1 MGYRYPYLKLSYM
14 YNIIYRCMW
23 NCRGCVNGI
32 FNMYTLEKGAINV
45 VEIETL
51 IFVKYNVDKH
61 IKNSARLCLICKI
74 NHIKREGKSKM
85 TEEHYVHVLH
95 IYWSH
100 KFCIKW
106 KIRLAE
112 TINFKEP
119 IMYVLENMI
128 SSFISNLIK
137 VMNEHIFFL
146 SNISCW

>member
-1 MGYRYPYLKLSYM
+1 MIYATYRYCYCILWV
-14 YNIIYRCMW
+14 IDIH
-23 NCRGCVNGI
+23 
-32 FNMYTLEKGAINV
+32 TLNYHTCITSFIGVRQIAGDVWIEYSICILWKRGAINV

-106 KIRLAE
+106 KIRLPKTHKFQA
-112 TINFKEP
+112 TFVRSDNNDI
-119 IMYVLENMI
+119 ILGSLY
-128 SSFISNLIK
+128 FI
-137 VMNEHIFFL
+137 
-146 SNISCW
+146 

>member
-1 MGYRYPYLKLSYM
+1 MDVMVPNHSYHFLL
-14 YNIIYRCMW
+14 
-23 NCRGCVNGI
+23 NCRGCINWI
-32 FNMYTLEKGAINV
+32 FNVSYNITYKIWKGAINV

-106 KIRLAE
+106 KIRLPKTHKFHA
-112 TINFKEP
+112 TF
-119 IMYVLENMI
+119 VRSENNDI
-128 SSFISNLIK
+128 ILGSFYFI
-137 VMNEHIFFL
+137 
-146 SNISCW
+146 

>member
-1 MGYRYPYLKLSYM
+1 MLLYIVGYKYPHLKLSYM

-51 IFVKYNVDKH
+51 IFVKYNGDKH
-61 IKNSARLCLICKI
+61 IKNTTSSCLICKI
-74 NHIKREGKSKM
+74 NHIKRKESLRWQTK
-85 TEEHYVHVLH
+85 HYVHVRH

-112 TINFKEP
+112 TINFKQLLCVRE
-119 IMYVLENMI
+119 ITTSY
-128 SSFISNLIK
+128 FISY
-137 VMNEHIFFL
+137 HIQYL
-146 SNISCW
+146 LRTYGLVI

>member
-1 MGYRYPYLKLSYM
+1 MLLYIVGYRYPYLKLSYM

-23 NCRGCVNGI
+23 NCRGCVNRI
-32 FNMYTLEKGAINV
+32 FNMYALEKGAINV

-106 KIRLAE
+106 KIRLPTTHKFQATFVRSE
-112 TINFKEP
+112 NDDIILGNF
-119 IMYVLENMI
+119 Y
-128 SSFISNLIK
+128 FI
-137 VMNEHIFFL
+137 
-146 SNISCW
+146 